1 MGQQYLIDS
10 NIIIYFVNNVLP
22 QNSVAKIEKILKENF
37 IISTISNIETLGWYN
52 IEEEDKVK
60 LIDFLSNSTIFY
72 IDKRIEAKA
81 IEIRQKKKMKLGDS
95 IIAATALIHD
105 LTIITRNES
114 DFYGLELTIYNPFDG
129 K

>member
-114 DFYGLELTIYNPFDG
+114 DFYGLGLTIYNPFEG